1 MNAVRTLVTGAGGTL
16 ARHVARA
23 LTRSGAR
30 VRAGSRTPAAVKGL
44 PDETEVVAL
53 DLAEPAT
60 FARALEGVDK
70 VFLYCE
76 PRGIEAFTAAAK
88 DTGVSQLTVLSSA
101 SVVDGQPPANPIAA
115 HHARVEEAV
124 TASGLPWTFVRA
136 GTLATGALNWAAQIR
151 AGVVRGPYARSESA
165 PVHEADVA
173 AVAAQ
178 ALTDPA
184 HTGRA
189 YVVTGPES
197 LTQRQQADIVGTAVG
212 RSVRY
217 EEVPPEVARQ
227 ALRATMPTEFA
238 DTVLAYLAA
247 GVDRP
252 APVED
257 TVLRVTGRPA
267 RTFAQWA
274 ADHAADFR

>member
-1 MNAVRTLVTGAGGTL
+1 MRVLVTGAGGTL
-16 ARHVARA
+16 ARHVAHA
-23 LTRSGAR
+23 LTAHGVR

-44 PDETEVVAL
+44 PDGTEVLPL
-53 DLAEPAT
+53 DLADPDT
-60 FARALEGVDK
+60 FAPALEGADR

-76 PRGIEAFTAAAK
+76 PRGIEAFTSAAVAA
-88 DTGVSQLTVLSSA
+88 GVGGITVLSSA
-101 SVVDGQPPANPIAA
+101 AVVAGDPPGGPIAA
-115 HHARVEEAV
+115 HHARVEETVAACGV
-124 TASGLPWTFVRA
+124 PWTFVRA
-136 GTLATGALNWAAQIR
+136 GTLATGTLAWSRHLR
-151 AGVVRGPYARSESA
+151 TGVVRAPYGDSASA

-173 AVAAQ
+173 AVAVE

-184 HTGRA
+184 HTGKG

-197 LTQRQQADIVGTAVG
+197 LTRRRQAEILAAAVG
-212 RSVRY
+212 RTVRY
-217 EEVPPEVARQ
+217 EDVPAESAREE
-227 ALRATMPTEFA
+227 LRAAMPADFA

-247 GVDRP
+247 GVGRP

-267 RTFAQWA
+267 RTFAEWA

>member
-1 MNAVRTLVTGAGGTL
+1 MSAVRILVTGARGTL
-16 ARHVARA
+16 ARHVARI
-23 LTRSGAR
+23 LTEGGAR

-44 PDETEVVAL
+44 PDDTEVVPL
-53 DLAEPAT
+53 DLAEPDT
-60 FARALEGVDK
+60 FDSALADVDK

-76 PRGIEAFTAAAK
+76 PRGIEAFTAAAAHA
-88 DTGVSQLTVLSSA
+88 GVGSLTVLSSA

-115 HHARVEEAV
+115 LHAHVEETVA
-124 TASGLPWTFVRA
+124 ASGLPWTFVRA
-136 GTLATGALNWAAQIR
+136 GSLATSALNWAPQLR
-151 AGVVRGPYARSESA
+151 TGVVRGPYARSESA

-173 AVAAQ
+173 AVAALT
-178 ALTDPA
+178 LTDPT

-197 LTQRQQADIVGTAVG
+197 LTQRRQAEIVGAAVG
-212 RSVRY
+212 RPVRY
-217 EEVPPEVARQ
+217 EEVPPETARE

-238 DTVLAYLAA
+238 DTVLTYLAA